1 MSNKLIKLD
10 DYEIAWKAKQK
21 ASQLNT
27 GIECPDC
34 QDELQYLDPNVVLM
48 SHLPK
53 KAIHCANCGFS
64 TYITA

>member
-21 ASQLNT
+21 ANKLNT

-34 QDELQYLDPNVVLM
+34 QDELQYLDPSVVLT
-48 SHLPK
+48 SHPPK

-64 TYITA
+64 TYITV